1 MGLVSHGNLRGPI
14 KGSRQLGLTPILPT
28 LLSSHVPLRPSP
40 VASRS
45 NIQQSE
51 PLSRPQSCQ
60 ADGHTVPVHPSSS
73 FFFFTDLPSAEDMH
87 AYPRYCIHTHQER
100 RTHLLRRRVQTAR
113 CRVLSLASPA
123 GLDQMAGEYKRGVL
137 LLSLYLS
144 ECTIVIMAPLNC
156 HSGFIKVEGVCRN
169 SVPFK
174 RPGAIRVCN
183 YLWKEG
189 IH

>member
-1 MGLVSHGNLRGPI
+1 MSLSDPLQWRHA
-14 KGSRQLGLTPILPT
+14 PT
-28 LLSSHVPLRPSP
+28 SNNQ
-40 VASRS
+40 SRS
-45 NIQQSE
+45 PGHNHAKLMGT
-51 PLSRPQSCQ
+51 LSPSIRRP
-60 ADGHTVPVHPSSS
+60 P

-156 HSGFIKVEGVCRN
+156 HSGFIKVEGVGTLQKAWSDPSLQLLVERGN
-169 SVPFK
+169 SLSMRISSLEF
-174 RPGAIRVCN
+174 C
-183 YLWKEG
+183 
-189 IH
+189 